1 MRPHREGVSNNW
13 LSGIRFSLL
22 CAVAALG
29 SVACSV
35 PSDIGEVGRSSKKA
49 PHADQLLS
57 TGVDQVTEW
66 NQIAHANMA
75 TASGFAPQTRT
86 LAIMHAAV
94 FDAVNDIERD
104 YEVYAVD
111 LTAPAGSSP
120 EAAAVA
126 AAHKVLVTLI
136 PASAAALDAARATSL
151 AAIPDGQAKTD
162 GIAHGVAVATA
173 MIALRSGDAIASV
186 PFVPAS
192 HAPGIF
198 DVTGVNSQWG
208 DIAPFALHS
217 IDQYQGD
224 GPYALTSAEYAADFN
239 EVKSLGRATSA
250 TRTADQT
257 HAALW
262 WVENSNFTWNRIARI
277 AAAARGNSLNENAR
291 LFALLN
297 IATADAIITG
307 FRTKYAYVS
316 WRPIKAIA
324 RADEDNNDATD
335 ADPTWVPLATTP
347 AHPDYLSNHGIYSAA
362 AAQVLADVFGD
373 DFSFTTG
380 SSSAAPAGTTRT
392 FGSFSSAAL
401 ECGESRIWLGYHTR
415 KAVEDALRSGRQV
428 GHFTFEHIARVN
440 HGNVD

>member
-1 MRPHREGVSNNW
+1 MTRTLVIFLG
-13 LSGIRFSLL
+13 
-22 CAVAALG
+22 AVGTLG
-29 SVACSV
+29 SVACNV
-35 PSDIGEVGRSSKKA
+35 PSDLGEITASSSKG
-49 PHADQLLS
+49 PHVEHVLS
-57 TGVDQVTEW
+57 TGVDQVTDW

-75 TASGFAPQTRT
+75 TAAGFAPETRT
-86 LAIMHAAV
+86 LAIMHAAM

-104 YEVYAVD
+104 YQVYAVD

-136 PASAAALDAARATSL
+136 PASTAAFDAARVTSL
-151 AAIPDGQAKTD
+151 AAIPDGQGKTD

-173 MIALRSGDAIASV
+173 MLAMRSGDAVASV
-186 PFVPAS
+186 PFVPGS

-208 DIAPFALHS
+208 DMAPFALHS
-217 IDQYQGD
+217 VDQYVGG
-224 GPYALTSAEYAADFN
+224 GPYSLTSAEYAADFN
-239 EVKSLGRATSA
+239 EVKSLGRATSI

-297 IATADAIITG
+297 IAAADAIITG
-307 FRTKYAYVS
+307 FRTKYTYVS

-324 RADEDNNDATD
+324 RADEDNNSATD
-335 ADPTWVPLATTP
+335 ADPSWVPLALTP
-347 AHPDYLSNHGIYSAA
+347 AHPDYLSNHGVYSAA
-362 AAQVLADVFGD
+362 AAQVLADFFGD
-373 DFSFTTG
+373 NFSFSTG
-380 SSSAAPAGTTRT
+380 SSSAVPAGTTRE
-392 FGSFSSAAL
+392 FGSFSEAAA

-415 KAVEDALRSGRQV
+415 KAVEDALKSGRQI
-428 GHFTFEHIARVN
+428 GHFTFEHIARMKN
-440 HGNVD
+440 GND

>member
-1 MRPHREGVSNNW
+1 MTSTLV
-13 LSGIRFSLL
+13 IFL
-22 CAVAALG
+22 CAVGTLG

-35 PSDIGEVGRSSKKA
+35 PSDLGEITASSSKGR
-49 PHADQLLS
+49 HVEHVLS
-57 TGVDQVTEW
+57 TGVDQVTDW
-66 NQIAHANMA
+66 NQIAHAAMA
-75 TASGFAPQTRT
+75 TAAGFAPETHT
-86 LAIMHAAV
+86 LAIMHAAM

-136 PASAAALDAARATSL
+136 PASTAAFDAARATSL

-173 MIALRSGDAIASV
+173 MLALRSGDAIASV
-186 PFVPAS
+186 PFVPVS
-192 HAPGIF
+192 HAPGVF
-198 DVTGVNSQWG
+198 DVIGVNSQWG
-208 DIAPFALHS
+208 DMAPFALHS
-217 IDQYQGD
+217 VDQYVGD
-224 GPYALTSAEYAADFN
+224 GPYSLTSAEYAADFN
-239 EVKSLGRATSA
+239 EVKSLGRATSI

-262 WVENSNFTWNRIARI
+262 WMENSNFTWNRIARI
-277 AAAARGNSLNENAR
+277 AAAAHGNSLNENAR

-307 FRTKYAYVS
+307 FRTKYTYLF

-324 RADEDNNDATD
+324 RADEDNNSATD
-335 ADPTWVPLATTP
+335 ADPTWVPLALTP

-362 AAQVLADVFGD
+362 AAKVLADFFGD
-373 DFSFTTG
+373 DFSFSTS
-380 SSSAAPAGTTRT
+380 SSSAVPANSTRS
-392 FGSFSSAAL
+392 FGSFSAAAA

-415 KAVEDALRSGRQV
+415 KAVEDGLKSGRQI
-428 GHFTFEHIARVN
+428 GHFTFEHIARVK
-440 HGNVD
+440 HGND